1 MSLIIGSHVSFKS
14 DTQLLGSVEEA
25 LSYGANTFM
34 IYTGAPQNT
43 RRGVINDKYTYE
55 AYKLMKDNDMALE
68 NVIVHAPYIINLC
81 NEFTYLRNKNKGVL
95 TMEKE
100 LFVRAEEVARE
111 LGVSKPYAYKLV
123 REMNEELKKKGFL
136 TIPGRVS
143 RRYFEE
149 KFYGLRDRQ

>member
-1 MSLIIGSHVSFKS
+1 MRIL
-14 DTQLLGSVEEA
+14 
-25 LSYGANTFM
+25 
-34 IYTGAPQNT
+34 
-43 RRGVINDKYTYE
+43 
-55 AYKLMKDNDMALE
+55 
-68 NVIVHAPYIINLC
+68 
-81 NEFTYLRNKNKGVL
+81 TYLRNKNKEVL

>member
-1 MSLIIGSHVSFKS
+1 M
-14 DTQLLGSVEEA
+14 T
-25 LSYGANTFM
+25 M
-34 IYTGAPQNT
+34 
-43 RRGVINDKYTYE
+43 VI
-55 AYKLMKDNDMALE
+55 L
-68 NVIVHAPYIINLC
+68 
-81 NEFTYLRNKNKGVL
+81 TYLRNKNKEVL

-100 LFVRAEEVARE
+100 LFVRAEEVARA